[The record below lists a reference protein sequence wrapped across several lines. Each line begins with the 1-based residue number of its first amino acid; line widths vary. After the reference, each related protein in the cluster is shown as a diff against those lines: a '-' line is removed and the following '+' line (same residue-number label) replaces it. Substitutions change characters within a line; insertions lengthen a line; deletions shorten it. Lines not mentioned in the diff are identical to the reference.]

1 MNTRMYCW
9 QDAVVCS
16 GHSGHLNLF
25 IGFRHWKILQSVS
38 LGSRSIQAHLTPS
51 ESSTEGVE
59 RERERESA
67 LQQLSVQRSFEAS
80 MGGIVQGLSVQG
92 GSWYLNGGPFVQAS
106 HFHPARRTATNPVCA
121 SGVVTAVPLGCV
133 EEVCVCVCVS
143 RGLPVPLTA

>member
-1 MNTRMYCW
+1 MFGTFG
-9 QDAVVCS
+9 AP
-16 GHSGHLNLF
+16 
-25 IGFRHWKILQSVS
+25 QSIHRIPA
-38 LGSRSIQAHLTPS
+38 LEDPS
-51 ESSTEGVE
+51 ECVLGQQIHTSPPDAE
-59 RERERESA
+59 RILNRGCRERESA

-133 EEVCVCVCVS
+133 EEVCVCVCHEVCPC
-143 RGLPVPLTA
+143 L

>member
-1 MNTRMYCW
+1 MSSERGRGTRLNTRMYCW

-59 RERERESA
+59 RERERVPSSSCQYRDPSKPAWGA
-67 LQQLSVQRSFEAS
+67 LFRVSVFREVLGTLMGARSFKPRTFTPLV
-80 MGGIVQGLSVQG
+80 VQ
-92 GSWYLNGGPFVQAS
+92 
-106 HFHPARRTATNPVCA
+106 
-121 SGVVTAVPLGCV
+121 
-133 EEVCVCVCVS
+133 
-143 RGLPVPLTA
+143 PLTQCALAGW